1 MLCHQGARLF
11 IYIFFSRND
20 FPVGD
25 SARSNMLCALLPI
38 SGPSTPP
45 HSYFGRPRKRLRAD
59 FLTSPVIAF
68 LDAVQKTP
76 VAKKEKKKNMETSK
90 RPVEEQLRSHSR
102 FSRQKPNMAP
112 RIHRWMTSDEGA
124 RLIDVLIFPACF
136 SPHFICIHSLGESCV
151 SLALCL
157 VLSTLKKSVTS
168 ALAQNTLQSQSVPIV
183 RSMTVFSTFFNVG
196 TVSPCV

>member
-25 SARSNMLCALLPI
+25 SARSNILCALLPI

-76 VAKKEKKKNMETSK
+76 VAKKEKKKK
-90 RPVEEQLRSHSR
+90 YGDIKKAGGRAI
-102 FSRQKPNMAP
+102 K
-112 RIHRWMTSDEGA
+112 
-124 RLIDVLIFPACF
+124 
-136 SPHFICIHSLGESCV
+136 ESQP
-151 SLALCL
+151 
-157 VLSTLKKSVTS
+157 VLSSK
-168 ALAQNTLQSQSVPIV
+168 AEY
-183 RSMTVFSTFFNVG
+183 G
-196 TVSPCV
+196 TAHS